1 MLNQLKILFQK
12 NYNIDDISED
22 TNLKTDL
29 GLTSFD
35 FINLIAIIEDT
46 FHIEVDEEKYHS
58 INTIGDLMEYI
69 ENKTAQKW

>member
-1 MLNQLKILFQK
+1 MLNQLRALFKK
-12 NYNIDDISED
+12 NYHIDNIDES
-22 TNLKTDL
+22 TNLKNDL

-58 INTIGDLMEYI
+58 INTIGDLIDYI
-69 ENKTAQKW
+69 ENTGR

>member
-1 MLNQLKILFQK
+1 MLNQLRALFKK
-12 NYNIDDISED
+12 NYHLDNIDES
-22 TNLKTDL
+22 TNLKNDL

-58 INTIGDLMEYI
+58 INTIGDLIDYI
-69 ENKTAQKW
+69 ENTGR